1 MHATIHGENTMIV
14 KHRRHPAGRSAF
26 ALPLLAAAALATFAT
41 AVAAASPRALAAQQ
55 VERPAPRPDD
65 VASIDAILTALYDVI
80 SGPVGQQRDWDRFRS
95 LFLPG
100 AMLVPTQRAADGRF
114 VHRTMTP
121 EDYAEMSGPSL
132 TQTGFREHEIARVE
146 ERYGNIAHAFSTYE
160 AFRGDETESF
170 MRGINSIQLW
180 NDGSR
185 WWILSV
191 FWEAERPDNPLPAKY
206 LPGGR

>member
-1 MHATIHGENTMIV
+1 MTTS
-14 KHRRHPAGRSAF
+14 HRRHAAGRSAF

-41 AVAAASPRALAAQQ
+41 AVGAASPHTLAAQQ
-55 VERPAPRPDD
+55 AEHPAANPED
-65 VASIDAILTALYDVI
+65 VASVDAILTALYDVI

-100 AMLVPTQRAADGRF
+100 AMLVPTQRAGDGRF
-114 VHRTMTP
+114 VHRIMSA
-121 EDYAEMSGPSL
+121 DQYAETSGPSL
-132 TQTGFREHEIARVE
+132 TQTGFRELEIARVE

-191 FWEAERPDNPLPAKY
+191 FWEAERADNPLPAKY
-206 LPGGR
+206 LPG